1 MAELEIFDCEQ
12 NSPEWYQVR
21 CGIVTA
27 STFADVLAKG
37 RGGEDSKTRKKLLY
51 TLVGEVMSGEPISTW
66 GGNAHTERG
75 HAMEADA
82 RRMYAMMT
90 DSAPRTVGFMRRGRI
105 GASPDSCVGDDGLVE
120 IKSKLPHLHLEALEA
135 DRLPPEHVAQVQG
148 QLLVSGRQWCD
159 FVSYWPGL
167 PIFIKRVYPDI
178 EYQGNLQHQ
187 LNVFIE
193 ELDFLI
199 NKYRN
204 Y

>member
-1 MAELEIFDCEQ
+1 
-12 NSPEWYQVR
+12 
-21 CGIVTA
+21 
-27 STFADVLAKG
+27 
-37 RGGEDSKTRKKLLY
+37 
-51 TLVGEVMSGEPISTW
+51 VGEVLSGEPISTW
-66 GGNAHTERG
+66 SGNAHTERG

-90 DSAPRTVGFMRRGRI
+90 DSKPETVGFMRRGRI
-105 GASPDSCVGDDGLVE
+105 GASPDSCVADDGLVE

-167 PIFIKRVYPDI
+167 PIFIKRVYPDA
-178 EYQGNLQHQ
+178 EYHDRLHHEIS
-187 LNVFIE
+187 LFIN
-193 ELDFLI
+193 ELDALVE
-199 NKYRN
+199 KYRN